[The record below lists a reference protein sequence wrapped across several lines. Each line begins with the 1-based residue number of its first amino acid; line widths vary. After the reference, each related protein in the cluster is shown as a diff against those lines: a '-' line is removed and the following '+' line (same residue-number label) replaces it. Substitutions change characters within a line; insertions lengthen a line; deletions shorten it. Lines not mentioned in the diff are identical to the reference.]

1 MRILKWVK
9 PSRNKFLFFFLI
21 FLYFQEQRRL
31 SKDEV
36 IVTVPTV
43 EIIRRMSQ
51 DDLPPVYESLSVNNN
66 NGNTRSSDPDITM
79 NILVFLYEII

>member
-1 MRILKWVK
+1 LRILKWVK